1 MTERMQKTVDS
12 TKVASRQQAGSFTRT
27 QKNEK
32 MKNLALGDFVFA
44 AKCLA
49 IPYPRI
55 TTLVDSIML
64 ALKSAEG
71 WRISPSNSVARKT
84 TCANTST
91 ANSRS
96 SKVGASKTEEAISSR
111 LATFAS
117 ICHLPDASYLIHY
130 RHYGIRLHACSVCGD
145 TYLSRSTSYVR
156 PIMLESGFSNMGVRQ
171 TGHHLSLLQDAS
183 HVPISRRMKVRFS

>member
-1 MTERMQKTVDS
+1 MQKTVDS
-12 TKVASRQQAGSFTRT
+12 TKVESRQQAGSKTRT
-27 QKNEK
+27 QEK
-32 MKNLALGDFVFA
+32 SSHSATLSLQLNVS
-44 AKCLA
+44 
-49 IPYPRI
+49 PYPRI

-71 WRISPSNSVARKT
+71 WRISPNNSVARKT
-84 TCANTST
+84 TCANRST
-91 ANSRS
+91 ANSMP
-96 SKVGASKTEEAISSR
+96 SKVGASKTEEPLSSR
-111 LATFAS
+111 LATIAS

-156 PIMLESGFSNMGVRQ
+156 PIMLESSFSNMGVRQ

-183 HVPISRRMKVRFS
+183 QVPISRRMKVRFS